1 MTVFGRYVLSS
12 ILVLLYRC
20 MHSSAVA
27 LSLGCVAP
35 TKRVRVRTL
44 LLWVPTFFIACH
56 VRVAWLSYYS
66 VVFNS
71 DTRYLVYITCP
82 FSYSGTL
89 CCCSGL
95 FFLLLVSIIVYPFS
109 YSMPTNRCLCLVFGP
124 LFQTASTFSKRKRR
138 EKLLIACEIKKY
150 LKSHQCAWYKVC
162 RFFKCSTK
170 SDSFCTQRFRY
181 LQQ

>member
-1 MTVFGRYVLSS
+1 MHA
-12 ILVLLYRC
+12 LLRRC
-20 MHSSAVA
+20 
-27 LSLGCVAP
+27 L
-35 TKRVRVRTL
+35 
-44 LLWVPTFFIACH
+44 
-56 VRVAWLSYYS
+56 VAWLCGANQTRTCSNATAMGTHFLHRVS
-66 VVFNS
+66 CSGGMIKLLLCVVFNS